1 MSMNKTCPIS
11 NTDNCSLHGGG
22 FARGSGVGRGLGV
35 GATLG
40 VGVILGVEVDVGV
53 AVAVG
58 VTVGVGVISCTF
70 HYSTP
75 CLSILRCS
83 SFAMASSSSYRN
95 TAH

>member
-40 VGVILGVEVDVGV
+40 VGVILGVEW
-53 AVAVG
+53 
-58 VTVGVGVISCTF
+58 
-70 HYSTP
+70 
-75 CLSILRCS
+75 
-83 SFAMASSSSYRN
+83 M
-95 TAH
+95 